1 MKIGIII
8 YSQSGNTRSV
18 AEKIKD
24 KLVSS
29 GHDAVIDEIKI
40 SGKIPAEQGKFEIDS
55 SPSPGQYDALIFGAP
70 VQAFSLNPVMKKYM
84 ESLPPL
90 DGKNTVLFVTKR
102 LPLLFAGGTGSIALM
117 KKACETRGAKV
128 IQTGMVVWAEKK
140 RNQSIKE
147 NVDKITSVF

>member
-1 MKIGIII
+1 MG
-8 YSQSGNTRSV
+8 
-18 AEKIKD
+18 
-24 KLVSS
+24 
-29 GHDAVIDEIKI
+29 
-40 SGKIPAEQGKFEIDS
+40 
-55 SPSPGQYDALIFGAP
+55 
-70 VQAFSLNPVMKKYM
+70 
-84 ESLPPL
+84 SLPPL